1 MIIDS
6 SCELSSGGAAGY
18 RSLYSGMVLES
29 HCSKLSIF
37 ASLNSCRVG
46 VGSYSLQ
53 DISFSRSSPWLEHG
67 LGIVV
72 LYVNASWNSLAASS
86 SMSDSVSSLLAGA
99 WAMGRTV
106 SEAKLVV
113 FGFACVSTCVPGR
126 WVKVDVTMCGH
137 KCVTSAALRSGV
149 VVVQFCMAGVNR
161 HY

>member
-53 DISFSRSSPWLEHG
+53 DISFSRSSSWLEHG

-72 LYVNASWNSLAASS
+72 LYVNASWSSLAASS
-86 SMSDSVSSLLAGA
+86 SISDSVSSLLAGA

-106 SEAKLVV
+106 SDAKLVV
-113 FGFACVSTCVPGR
+113 FGFARVSIRVSGR
-126 WVKVDVTMCGH
+126 LAKVAETMCGH
-137 KCVTSAALRSGV
+137 KCDTSAALWSRV
-149 VVVQFCMAGVNR
+149 VGVQFCMAGVNR